1 MYNYI
6 VRDKEA
12 GNIIDKFETL
22 EEAEKA
28 ITNFE
33 SQDIDDKIYT
43 PNFYEIIEI

>member
-1 MYNYI
+1 MYKYI
-6 VRDKEA
+6 IRDREA

-28 ITNFE
+28 VNNFE

-43 PNFYEIIEI
+43 PNFYEIVEI